1 MKQTH
6 CLVLGAGYM
15 TEEYLKILNFKQI
28 ETVVLS
34 RGQRNINKIK
44 EKFKVTAFAGGME
57 LFNFDSYI
65 FTHAIVAVSVQD
77 LYSVTC
83 TLIKKGIKNILVE
96 KPACLNT
103 DELENLIHLSNEFN
117 VNIFIAYNRRF
128 YSSVTSLK
136 EKLIDEGGIQMVN
149 FEFTEWIHTIDQNK
163 FPIEVLNKFFLAN
176 STHVVDTVFYLI
188 GNPKTLSSLVMGN
201 KISWHPS
208 GSLFIGFGT
217 STNGIPFSYSSNWT
231 SAGRWSIEVLTSEN
245 RYYLKPMENLSVQ
258 KNGSIDIL
266 PVIISSE
273 IDKDFKPGLNNMIDE
288 FFSDVCENLCTLEQ
302 HKNNFTFYEII
313 AGYKI

>member
-1 MKQTH
+1 MKQIH

-44 EKFKVTAFAGGME
+44 DKFKVTAFAGGLE

-103 DELENLIHLSNEFN
+103 DELENLIYLSNEFN

-128 YSSVTSLK
+128 YNSVTTLK
-136 EKLIDEGGIQMVN
+136 EKIFDEGGIQLVN

-176 STHVVDTVFYLI
+176 STHVVDTVFDLI

-208 GSLFIGFGT
+208 GSLFIGFGI

-266 PVIISSE
+266 PVIISNE
-273 IDKDFKPGLNNMIDE
+273 IDKGFKPGLNNMIDE
-288 FFSDVCENLCTLEQ
+288 FFSAYCENLCTLEQ
-302 HKNNFTFYEII
+302 HKNNFTFYERI